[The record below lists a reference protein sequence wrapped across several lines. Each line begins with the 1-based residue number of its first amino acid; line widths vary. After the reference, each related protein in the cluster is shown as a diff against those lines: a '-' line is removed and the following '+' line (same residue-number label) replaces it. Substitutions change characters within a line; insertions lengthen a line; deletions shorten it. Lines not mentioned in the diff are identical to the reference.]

1 MAYIGKVKLTTE
13 WEKLE
18 DLIKAQVAGQSA
30 FAFDTSK
37 EYSVQAETPRG
48 PYIMGAY
55 LCNTASEPSNL
66 DDGEHLEQE
75 QMCVYQPE
83 SGQYLWVRSR
93 GTAENADVKLSVS
106 EK

>member
-1 MAYIGKVKLTTE
+1 MAYIGKVKLSST

-18 DLIKAQVAGQSA
+18 DLIKAQVDGQSA

-37 EYSVQAETPRG
+37 EYGIQADTPRG
-48 PYIMGAY
+48 PYIFGAY
-55 LCNTASEPSNL
+55 LCNSATEPAEA

-75 QMCVYQPE
+75 NFGIYQPA
-83 SGQYLWVRSR
+83 SGVYLWVKTR
-93 GTAENADVKLSVS
+93 GVDGDVKLSVS